1 MVHLIWVMVGVI
13 MGFALALIWQ
23 RWRWRNPTPK
33 SSSLSR
39 FSPEHRL
46 VRYILD
52 HAPIGYLQVDEENR
66 LIYHNHTAAHLLG
79 IVPQTK
85 KLQTLLKWVRCYE
98 LDQLVSQTR
107 MQNKGLVQDWEW
119 QIVVPDPEN
128 PLPQPSRAL
137 RGHSIKLGR
146 GQVGVFLENRQEVV
160 TLTQHC
166 DRWTSDLAHELK
178 TPLTSIRLLAETLQ
192 PRIDHT
198 ARDWL
203 ERLLNEIIRL
213 STLVQD
219 LLYLNQAERR
229 RLPQI
234 KPQPVP
240 LQELIASVWHS
251 LEPIASKRK
260 VQLVTQLPSEC
271 TLLGDPTR
279 LYRLFLNLLDNAIK
293 HSPSLQEIL
302 VKAETNSTGAE
313 LVIDVIDCGDGFP
326 EAAIPHV
333 FERFYRADPARCR
346 YGAEGGSGLGLAI
359 AKQIV
364 QLHQGSISIMN
375 HPETGGGQVR
385 VILPLDR
392 LKLNHAGH

>member
-1 MVHLIWVMVGVI
+1 
-13 MGFALALIWQ
+13 
-23 RWRWRNPTPK
+23 
-33 SSSLSR
+33 
-39 FSPEHRL
+39 
-46 VRYILD
+46 
-52 HAPIGYLQVDEENR
+52 VDEENR
-66 LIYHNHTAAHLLG
+66 LIYHNHLAAQLLG
-79 IVPQTK
+79 IAPQTK
-85 KLQTLLKWVRCYE
+85 KRQTLLKWVRCYE

-107 MQNKGLVQDWEW
+107 TQNKNLVQDWEW

-146 GQVGVFLENRQEVV
+146 GQVGVFLENRQEVNA
-160 TLTQHC
+160 LRQHC

-203 ERLLNEIIRL
+203 DRLLNEIIRL

-219 LLYLNQAERR
+219 LLDLNQAQMGRI
-229 RLPQI
+229 PQI
-234 KPQPVP
+234 KLQPVH
-240 LQELIASVWHS
+240 LQELIDSVWHS

-260 VQLVTQLPSEC
+260 VQLVTQLPAEC
-271 TLLGDPTR
+271 TLSGDPTR

-293 HSPSLQEIL
+293 HSPSQQQIM
-302 VKAETNSTGAE
+302 VQADQDSTGAN

-333 FERFYRADPARCR
+333 FERFYRADPARCW
-346 YGAEGGSGLGLAI
+346 YGSEGGSGLGLAI

-364 QLHQGSISIMN
+364 QLHRGSISVMN

-385 VILPLDR
+385 VSLPLDR